1 MNKMLKLSALS
12 LGLTA
17 MFASGV
23 MAAPA
28 IQEITAYLRPDIK
41 LVVDGTTIAMNSWDG
56 TSVIPISYNGTT
68 YLPLR
73 ALGNALNK
81 TVTWDNN
88 TQTVYLGATTIQD
101 PVVTDAEKQI
111 AAFNEKATALTV
123 EVNNLVPASKF
134 DNRIKQY
141 LSLAGK
147 INTLSNE
154 IDVFAK
160 QLERDFQN
168 GKMVYSVYNGYITKL
183 DAIED
188 RLDQSKELLTAKT
201 IQDDDIIVVDPDDDD
216 DEDRFKD
223 ENYKEKIN
231 NAHGKAQAYKNRAEA
246 LMKQMKQ
253 LNTKN
258 NQEKTKQYKDI
269 LAKLDRLDDEID
281 DLEDCLKSAYN
292 KKQLTAED
300 YQSKINALGDV
311 EKMVLLIENT
321 IKEIL

>member
-1 MNKMLKLSALS
+1 MIMNKMLKLSALS

-41 LVVDGTTIAMNSWDG
+41 LVVDGTAIAMNSWDG

-88 TQTVYLGATTIQD
+88 TQTVYLGAATIQD

-111 AAFNEKATALTV
+111 AAFNEKATALTA
-123 EVNNLVPASKF
+123 EVNNLVPAAKF
-134 DNRIKQY
+134 DDRIRQY
-141 LSLAGK
+141 LGLAGK

-168 GKMVYSVYNGYITKL
+168 GKLIYSVYNGYNTKL
-183 DAIED
+183 DAVED
-188 RLDQSKELLTAKT
+188 RLEQSKDLLTAKT

-216 DEDRFKD
+216 ARCKD
-223 ENYKEKIN
+223 ENYKDKIN
-231 NAHGKAQAYKNRAEA
+231 NAHGKAQSYKNRAEA
-246 LMKQMKQ
+246 LLKQMKQ

-281 DLEDCLKSAYN
+281 DLEKCLKTAYN
-292 KKQLTAED
+292 KKQLTAAD